1 MRYKVRIPL
10 LHIGFVD
17 SFIPPY
23 VVLGTLHKGGFFMQK
38 FMQKSNKLS
47 LRKLYGDSIKE
58 LKVTQNLVLCGLMAA
73 LAVVLNY
80 TTSIYLTP
88 YIRIGFS
95 GLPNRIVEFLFGPA
109 IGAIF
114 GGMLDILKYM
124 LKPDGGAF
132 FFGYTFNA
140 MLAGVIYGSILYK
153 KPIKIWRILIAEFL
167 IKLIVNCGLNTLW
180 LAMMT
185 GKAFFAILPARALK
199 NLIMWPVDSAI
210 LFFTLTFVN
219 RILNMA
225 EFRRFRKN

>member
-1 MRYKVRIPL
+1 
-10 LHIGFVD
+10 
-17 SFIPPY
+17 
-23 VVLGTLHKGGFFMQK
+23 MQK